1 MEKLSPSKSLQMQS
15 QLDHEIQVKEESD
28 VINEYQTP
36 EKPRL
41 SHFDEL

>member
-1 MEKLSPSKSLQMQS
+1 MQS

-36 EKPRL
+36 EKP
-41 SHFDEL
+41 

>member
-36 EKPRL
+36 EKPWL
-41 SHFDEL
+41 SHFDEI